1 MTHRGPF
8 QPLLFCD
15 SVMVDLFQLL
25 TGENEFPPKKVTRYQ
40 VAMKTHCA
48 ANPGN
53 SGKYCAMSLLALSK
67 MGCSVLSR

>member
-1 MTHRGPF
+1 MAAL
-8 QPLLFCD
+8 PL
-15 SVMVDLFQLL
+15 LL
-25 TGENEFPPKKVTRYQ
+25 TGENELPPKKVTRYQ

-48 ANPGN
+48 ENPGN